1 MILNPYVA
9 ADLAI
14 AFFAIAVSLY
24 AMLKAYQVSEGAKR
38 AVAEARYEL
47 EKKFYL
53 VSTVGWLTMGTRIL
67 AIPLFFITLISLI
80 PSIPG
85 AMCEYG
91 VLQAGAP
98 FSWIDL
104 GLKLFTMFAFGGWL
118 FYDFMNRKLKGSP
131 FIGVL
136 SRIYVLLVPLLLI
149 DAVLDIVF
157 FASLKPLVV
166 TCCMIVYAQPIGGLF
181 NIGCPFCFIT
191 YKYPL
196 LWGAIPACA
205 ITIALV
211 LWSYLF
217 MNSSKR
223 AGVQNESSNLVKKAL
238 SAAVVLAII
247 GTCLLLIQVVIGAFS
262 AI

>member
-1 MILNPYVA
+1 MIVNLYVV

-14 AFFAIAVSLY
+14 AFFALAVSSY
-24 AMLKAYQVSEGAKR
+24 AMLKAYQVGEGAKK
-38 AVAEARYEL
+38 AVNDARYEL

-53 VSTVGWLTMGTRIL
+53 VSTVGGMTLGTRIL
-67 AIPLFFITLISLI
+67 AIPLFYITLISLI

-118 FYDFMNRKLKGSP
+118 FFDFMNRQLKGSP
-131 FIGVL
+131 FIGAL
-136 SRIYVLLVPLLLI
+136 SRMYVLLVPLLFI
-149 DAVLDIVF
+149 DAALDIVF
-157 FASLKPLVV
+157 FASLRPLVV
-166 TCCMIVYAQPIGGLF
+166 TCCMIVYSQPTGGLF
-181 NIGCPFCFIT
+181 NIGCPFCFVT

-196 LWGAIPACA
+196 LWGVIPAYA
-205 ITIALV
+205 ISIALV

-217 MNSSKR
+217 MKSSLR
-223 AGVQNESSNLVKKAL
+223 LGVHKESSNLVKKAIL
-238 SAAVVLAII
+238 AEVVLAII
-247 GTCLLLIQVVIGAFS
+247 GTFLLLIQVGLGSFS
-262 AI
+262 I